1 MPLSGRPA
9 LPARLF
15 RAPSSNTPVQGL
27 PTLGAG
33 AVYAQPR
40 YVIESKPI
48 SGSTLV
54 FRVTA
59 RSVGGQ
65 SDTIVILQ
73 AEYGY

>member
-1 MPLSGRPA
+1 M
-9 LPARLF
+9 
-15 RAPSSNTPVQGL
+15 
-27 PTLGAG
+27 GAG